1 VIALGERGPRT
12 IPPRARVTV
21 FDNLLCK
28 AGIQVDVQPLTCP
41 HPRGRRQEQGVHSP
55 VSRRRM
61 RQVVADLPAVVAPPS
76 SVRSRT
82 TRSSKARVRS
92 PLYAPSPP
100 HSLTPHPPQLLSD
113 PTENTQQLTQ
123 QLRALG
129 LYAADT
135 LGDGNC
141 LFRALSDQLYGTP
154 SHHLRLR
161 QDICGWIAAHK
172 SRYEPFVED
181 ERGFDVHLQCMRQQ
195 GPPTFQPQPVAQ
207 THFSSQELTEDI
219 SNSPPLPILHD
230 AM

>member
-1 VIALGERGPRT
+1 M
-12 IPPRARVTV
+12 
-21 FDNLLCK
+21 F
-28 AGIQVDVQPLTCP
+28 
-41 HPRGRRQEQGVHSP
+41 
-55 VSRRRM
+55 
-61 RQVVADLPAVVAPPS
+61 VVVLS

-82 TRSSKARVRS
+82 TRSSKPRVRLS
-92 PLYAPSPP
+92 IYALFSSY
-100 HSLTPHPPQLLSD
+100 SLTLLLLQLLSD

-154 SHHLRLR
+154 SYHLRLR
-161 QDICGWIAAHK
+161 QEICDWIAAHQ

-181 ERGFDVHLQCMRQQ
+181 ERGFDAHLRCMRQQ
-195 GPPTFQPQPVAQ
+195 GLSTFSLLHGNI
-207 THFSSQELTEDI
+207 THFSFQALMEDTW
-219 SNSPPLPILHD
+219 NSPPLLTMHD

>member
-1 VIALGERGPRT
+1 M
-12 IPPRARVTV
+12 
-21 FDNLLCK
+21 
-28 AGIQVDVQPLTCP
+28 
-41 HPRGRRQEQGVHSP
+41 RRLVADKP
-55 VSRRRM
+55 F
-61 RQVVADLPAVVAPPS
+61 VVALLS

-82 TRSSKARVRS
+82 TRSSKARVRPTIYALLS
-92 PLYAPSPP
+92 PD
-100 HSLTPHPPQLLSD
+100 SLIPQPPQLLSN
-113 PTENTQQLTQ
+113 PTETTQQLTQ

-161 QDICGWIAAHK
+161 QEICDWITAHK

-181 ERGFDVHLQCMRQQ
+181 ERGFDVHLKCMRQQ
-195 GPPTFQPQPVAQ
+195 GSSTPLSFHVLL
-207 THFSSQELTEDI
+207 THIPHQEPTEDTW
-219 SNSPPLPILHD
+219 SSLPLLITPG

>member
-1 VIALGERGPRT
+1 
-12 IPPRARVTV
+12 
-21 FDNLLCK
+21 
-28 AGIQVDVQPLTCP
+28 
-41 HPRGRRQEQGVHSP
+41 
-55 VSRRRM
+55 M
-61 RQVVADLPAVVAPPS
+61 RQLVTDKPFVAALLS

-82 TRSSKARVRS
+82 TRSSKARVRLTIYALSS
-92 PLYAPSPP
+92 PD
-100 HSLTPHPPQLLSD
+100 SLILQPPQLLSD

-154 SHHLRLR
+154 SYHLRLR
-161 QDICGWIAAHK
+161 QEICDWIAAHK

-195 GPPTFQPQPVAQ
+195 G
-207 THFSSQELTEDI
+207 SSMFLPLHMVSTQIPFQELMEDI
-219 SNSPPLPILHD
+219 WNSPPLRIMYD